1 LPGTGHRRRIEEEL
15 MTESQTIR
23 VLIVDDHAMLRRGLR
38 FFLNGFD
45 DLELVGEAA
54 SAQQALDLCGELAP
68 DVVLMDMVMPDIDGA
83 AATEL
88 IRQQYPEAQVLA
100 LTSFQ
105 EEDLIERALQAGAI
119 GYLLKNVGA
128 EELAEAIRGAH
139 AGRSTLAPEAT
150 KVLIQATR
158 QRAGQPDYGLTE
170 REQEVL
176 GLLMEG
182 LSNAEIAERLVV
194 TVATVKFHVRG
205 ILNKLGVD
213 SRTEAVALAWQ
224 QNLVPRE
231 GRGSEA
237 RRTG

>member
-1 LPGTGHRRRIEEEL
+1 
-15 MTESQTIR
+15 MTESQPIR

-54 SAQQALDLCGELAP
+54 NAQEALDLCGELAP
-68 DVVLMDMVMPDIDGA
+68 NVVLMDMVMPDIDGA

-88 IRQQYPEAQVLA
+88 IRKEYPDAQVLA

-128 EELAEAIRGAH
+128 EELAEAIREAH

-150 KVLIQATR
+150 EVLIQATR
-158 QRAGQPDYGLTE
+158 QRADQPDYGLTG

-176 GLLMEG
+176 SLLMEG

-231 GRGSEA
+231 GQASGA
-237 RRTG
+237 RRNG